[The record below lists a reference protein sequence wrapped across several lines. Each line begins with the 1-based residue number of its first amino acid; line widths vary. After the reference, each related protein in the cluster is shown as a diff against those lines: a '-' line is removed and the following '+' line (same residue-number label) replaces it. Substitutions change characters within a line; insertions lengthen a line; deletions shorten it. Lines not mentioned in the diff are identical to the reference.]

1 MWKTRPT
8 NVVAMRRLLS
18 MNELGR
24 CALVHLFR
32 AKLRFLKRPCMNE
45 LGRCAPVQSET
56 EVPEKAVHGP
66 NTVALEGAPNFAH
79 VALLVRGIGYPRQKF
94 GGALTQ
100 RAKESEAQG

>member
-24 CALVHLFR
+24 CAH
-32 AKLRFLKRPCMNE
+32 
-45 LGRCAPVQSET
+45 VQSEA
-56 EVPEKAVHGP
+56 EVPEEAVHGP
-66 NTVALEGAPNFAH
+66 NTVALESAPNFAH

-94 GGALTQ
+94 GRALTQ

>member
-1 MWKTRPT
+1 MRPGRMTTWETRQT

-24 CALVHLFR
+24 CALV
-32 AKLRFLKRPCMNE
+32 
-45 LGRCAPVQSET
+45 QSEA

-66 NTVALEGAPNFAH
+66 NTVALDSRLEGAPNFAH
-79 VALLVRGIGYPRQKF
+79 VALLVRGISYPRQKF

>member
-24 CALVHLFR
+24 CALV
-32 AKLRFLKRPCMNE
+32 
-45 LGRCAPVQSET
+45 QSGT

-94 GGALTQ
+94 GSALTQ

>member
-24 CALVHLFR
+24 CAH
-32 AKLRFLKRPCMNE
+32 
-45 LGRCAPVQSET
+45 VQSET

-79 VALLVRGIGYPRQKF
+79 VALLMCSIGYPRQKF
-94 GGALTQ
+94 GSALTQ
-100 RAKESEAQG
+100 RAKDGEAHG

>member
-24 CALVHLFR
+24 CALV
-32 AKLRFLKRPCMNE
+32 
-45 LGRCAPVQSET
+45 QSEA
-56 EVPEKAVHGP
+56 EVPEEAVHGP

-79 VALLVRGIGYPRQKF
+79 VHKSIEQHSF
-94 GGALTQ
+94 S
-100 RAKESEAQG
+100 SEAPHLFHKSIS